1 MAFAQQQTDQLA
13 HNRGVYFYFRLERE
27 MSRRPFTILV
37 SIPRKP
43 GRAAEFLAL
52 RNNVFDAMKVED
64 TFVNATA
71 LPSADDPDTIMP
83 FETWLDRE
91 NFMSE
96 QLKRAYRA
104 QYEERLPGLLCT
116 PRELSFYE
124 PIRSMP

>member
-1 MAFAQQQTDQLA
+1 
-13 HNRGVYFYFRLERE
+13 
-27 MSRRPFTILV
+27 MSRKPFTILV
-37 SIPRKP
+37 SIPLKP

-52 RNNVFDAMKVED
+52 LNDVFDAMRVED

-71 LPSADDPDTIMP
+71 LRKADDPDTIML

-91 NFMSE
+91 DFMSE
-96 QLKRAYRA
+96 QMKRPYRA
-104 QYEERLPGLLCT
+104 QYEACLPELLRA